1 MQKFNNCNILILE
14 LCTTKDDL
22 LFIIYEGEKMKAQK
36 IISIITIVISLVLI
50 AYMSIVMITDS
61 KNNPSPNEP
70 VLSAPTQTNSTPVA
84 TKDPT
89 SGTTADATA
98 VATPTPTLIPNVQVT
113 ANPGGKTSTNP
124 NYYGKKIISITFD
137 DGPHSIYTPKLLDML
152 AEKDVDVTF
161 FVLGQKLAE
170 SSSQLNLLKRAYD
183 EGHEIASHTY
193 SHPNLKNLSASKI
206 QEEFAKT
213 DALIEKTIG
222 KKPILFRP
230 PYGSYNQAVSEASG
244 KAAVLWSI
252 DSRDWDHISN
262 KAVNNYADSH
272 GISVEEASEILI
284 NEVLFEGFTYTSN
297 GKTYTNPSI
306 VSQLCHGSIILFH
319 DIHPYSWVAVE
330 KLIDYLNESGEYV
343 IMPVGEMIETE
354 QRPAQAGDV
363 YAYMWETYATQK
375 KNW

>member
-1 MQKFNNCNILILE
+1 
-14 LCTTKDDL
+14 
-22 LFIIYEGEKMKAQK
+22 MKAQK
-36 IISIITIVISLVLI
+36 IISIITIIVSISLIV
-50 AYMSIVMITDS
+50 YMIVVMSLDS
-61 KNNPSPNEP
+61 KNHTSFNNNTLSEPTASISPSDPSNT
-70 VLSAPTQTNSTPVA
+70 SAPVSSDPLSTGSITNQPNVTPTIAPQTNVPIV
-84 TKDPT
+84 
-89 SGTTADATA
+89 
-98 VATPTPTLIPNVQVT
+98 NVT
-113 ANPGGKTSTNP
+113 ANPGGDTSANP

-161 FVLGQKLAE
+161 FVLGQNLN
-170 SSSQLNLLKRAYD
+170 SQSQRDLLNRAYT

-193 SHPNLKNLSASKI
+193 SHPNLKNLSTSEI
-206 QEEFAKT
+206 QEEFSKT
-213 DALIEKTIG
+213 DALIEKAIG

-230 PYGSYNQAVSEASG
+230 PYGSYNQAVSQASG
-244 KAAVLWSI
+244 KAAVLWNI

-272 GISVEEASEILI
+272 GISVEAASEILI

-319 DIHPYSWVAVE
+319 DIHPYSWVAVG
-330 KLIDYLNESGEYV
+330 KLIDYLKESGEYV

-363 YAYMWETYATQK
+363 YSYMWETYATQK
-375 KNW
+375 KNWS